1 MNRFPASR
9 WQSVLPW
16 LLTVV
21 ALAAI
26 GALGWANYRFVAQNP
41 GGNDFL
47 ARWMG
52 ARMWLREG
60 ISPYDS
66 RVSVATQKMIY
77 GRPADPSKGEDMEY
91 FVYPLPSMIFFAP
104 FALFDYPLARA
115 LWMTTL
121 EIGLIALAWLS
132 LRITRWKPAP
142 WSLALFFVFALTWY
156 HGVRP
161 VINGNAVVLV
171 ALFLT
176 GAVLTLRAGQEELT
190 GILLAVATI
199 KPHLALLPILFV
211 LLWAASHR
219 RWRVPAWTVGF
230 TLFLVAFGMLFIP
243 DWPLQNLREVL
254 RYTGYTPPT
263 TLQAALRE
271 WLPGVGRQ
279 LGWILSGGLT
289 VLLLT
294 EWALAWGKPFRR
306 FVWTYSLTLLVGQ
319 WIGITTDPGNFI
331 LLFLPLTL
339 VFAEFESRYGRAARW
354 WSLLSMLALWVG
366 LWWIFLA
373 TLTTVNG
380 QPQQSTVMFLPLP
393 LYLFWGLY
401 WVRWW
406 AVRTSRLFDT
416 DDADGGHR

>member
-9 WQSVLPW
+9 WQVVFPW

-21 ALAAI
+21 ALTVV
-26 GALGWANYRFVAQNP
+26 GALGWANYRFAAASSS
-41 GGNDFL
+41 GNDFMVF
-47 ARWMG
+47 WEG
-52 ARMWLREG
+52 AQAFWFDGL
-60 ISPYDS
+60 SPYSD
-66 RVSVATQKMIY
+66 ATTARIQGHAY
-77 GRPADPSKGEDMEY
+77 GRPARPDENQLHI
-91 FVYPLPSMIFFAP
+91 VYPLYAFFLIP
-104 FALFDYPLARA
+104 FALVKDYVLAQA
-115 LWMTTL
+115 LWMTFL
-121 EIGLIALAWLS
+121 ECALLFLAWLS

-142 WSLALFFVFALTWY
+142 WLLALFFLFALTWY
-156 HGVRP
+156 HAVR
-161 VINGNAVVLV
+161 VVVNGNIVALV

-176 GAVLTLRAGQEELT
+176 GAVLALRAGQDELA

-219 RWRVPAWTVGF
+219 RWRVLVWTVGF
-230 TLFLVAFGMLFIP
+230 TTFLVAFGMLFIP

-254 RYTGYTPPT
+254 RYTSYNPPT
-263 TLQAALRE
+263 TIQDALRE

-289 VLLLT
+289 LLLLA
-294 EWALAWGKPFRR
+294 EWVLAWGKPFRR
-306 FVWTYSLTLLVGQ
+306 FVWTYSLTLVISQ

-331 LLFLPLTL
+331 ILFLPLTL

-354 WSLLSMLALWVG
+354 WSLLSMLALWGG

-373 TLTTVNG
+373 TLTTVKG

-406 AVRTSRLFDT
+406 AVRTSRLPLPE
-416 DDADGGHR
+416 

>member
-9 WQSVLPW
+9 WQIVFPW

-21 ALAAI
+21 LLAAV
-26 GALGWANYRFVAQNP
+26 GALGWANYRFSAASP

-47 ARWMG
+47 VHWTGTRA
-52 ARMWLREG
+52 LLFDG
-60 ISPYDS
+60 ISPYSDA
-66 RVSVATQKMIY
+66 VALRIQQRAY
-77 GRPADPSKGEDMEY
+77 GRPARAGEHELR
-91 FVYPLPSMIFFAP
+91 VAYPLYSALFFAP
-104 FALFDYPLARA
+104 FALVGDYPLARA
-115 LWMTTL
+115 AWMTAL

-142 WSLALFFVFALTWY
+142 WLLALFFLFALTWY
-156 HGVRP
+156 HAVR
-161 VINGNAVVLV
+161 VVVNGNIVALV

-176 GAVLTLRAGQEELT
+176 AAVLTLRAGQDELT
-190 GILLAVATI
+190 GILLAAATI

-219 RWRVPAWTVGF
+219 RWRVLAWTVGF
-230 TLFLVAFGMLFIP
+230 AAFLVAFGMLFIP

-254 RYTGYTPPT
+254 RYTSYNPPT

-279 LGWILSGGLT
+279 LGWILSGGLA
-289 VLLLT
+289 LLLLA
-294 EWALAWGKPFRR
+294 EWVLAWGKPFRW
-306 FVWTYSLTLLVGQ
+306 FVWAYGLTLLVSQ

-339 VFAEFESRYGRAARW
+339 VFAEFESRYGRAALW
-354 WSLLSMLALWVG
+354 WSLLSMLALWGG

-373 TLTTVNG
+373 TLATVNG
-380 QPQQSTVMFLPLP
+380 QPQQSAVMFLPLP

-406 AVRTSRLFDT
+406 AVRTSRLPLT
-416 DDADGGHR
+416 E